1 MGRINQ
7 LPQKY
12 TPVNYELEIFDF
24 WDKNNVYHK
33 VVESRKNR
41 PKFYFLDGPPYVT
54 NPIHVGT
61 AWNKIIKDAFLRFY
75 RMRGYMVW
83 DRPGYDMHGLPI
95 EVQVEKN
102 LGLKTKRDI
111 LKLGVE
117 KFVNECREWALK
129 NLKIQERQFKELGVW
144 MDWEH
149 PYRTIEN
156 EYIEAAWLFIKRSS
170 EKGLL
175 EHGEKVVFW
184 CPRCQ
189 TVLSGYEVTEEY
201 REVKDPSI
209 YVKFKAKEINAN
221 LLIWTTTPWT
231 LPGNVA
237 VMVHPKETYVKAKD
251 KKTGEILIVAKKRLE
266 PIEKETGVTLEIIDE
281 FPGSRLEGITY
292 EHPLRDL
299 IPIQSDLIHKVVLSE
314 EYVSMEEGTGLVH
327 SAPGHGR
334 EDFEVGMRYKLPA
347 LSPVD
352 DAGIFTLDAG
362 RYSGMYVKD
371 ADKIII
377 EDLKNK
383 GALLYAGEIIHRY
396 PHCWRCK
403 TPLIQRLS
411 KQWFIT
417 VSKIKDELV
426 KLSDQPIW
434 VPQWALE
441 TRFKPWL
448 RNAHDWAISRQRYW
462 GIPLPIWKC
471 ESCEHNIVIG
481 SLDEL
486 KNLAMSIPNEPMDLH
501 RPWVDKV
508 TLRCPKCGGPARRV
522 PDVIDVW
529 IDSGVAPWASLKYP
543 SKKEDW
549 EYLKPVDLVIEG
561 QDQIRGWFYSLFT
574 SGYITWNIPIYRK
587 VIMHGFGL
595 DETGRAMHKSLGN
608 VINPD
613 DVIPKYG
620 RDALRL
626 FELSNVIWE
635 DLRFSMNGVKEAF
648 RTLGIIW
655 NTFYFASLYMNLD
668 KFDPITNN
676 IDRLGKYLRNEDKW
690 LLSRYQKIIK
700 YMTESM
706 EEGRIHDAVRTIIN
720 FLVEDVSRWYVKLI
734 RRRVWIEPNDPD
746 KLAAYTTLYTVLE
759 GSLRLLAPYV
769 PFITEKIY
777 QSMFRNAQSPLS
789 VHMLDWPSPREDLIN
804 EKLERLMDIAKQI
817 VTASSMAR
825 QTKGMK
831 LRKPVQRVIIVS
843 KQSEVLDIIE
853 TYENMLKT
861 QMNTKNILLAQS
873 EEVEK
878 ELKTI
883 EVKLNLSKAGPILR
897 ENVNPVIEA
906 LKNMNGWE
914 VLDVINKNGFIELS
928 TKKGVIKL
936 DKEMLIFEEKVSG
949 DFAVGQFD
957 GGWVY
962 VDLRIPKELEAEALA
977 REIVRRVQTMRKQ
990 LNLPVDAFIKVHIA
1004 VPSQDETELLRK
1016 TRKYIAS
1023 EVRARNLRI
1032 SLRKPSK
1039 KMNLVQE
1046 WEIENDTYIIGISL
1060 IIENPALQ
1068 NKVEG

>member
-1 MGRINQ
+1 MSKINQ

-12 TPVNYELEIFDF
+12 TPVEYELEIFDF
-24 WDKNNVYHK
+24 WNRNDVYHK
-33 VVESRKNR
+33 VVEEQRNR

-144 MDWEH
+144 MSWEQ

-156 EYIEAAWLFIKRSS
+156 EYIEAAWLFIKKSA

-175 EHGEKVVFW
+175 EHGEKVVYW

-201 REVKDPSI
+201 REVEDPSI
-209 YVKFKAKEINAN
+209 YVKFPANEINAKF
-221 LLIWTTTPWT
+221 LVWTTTPWT

-237 VMVHPKETYVKAKD
+237 IMVNPDETYVKARER
-251 KKTGEILIVAKKRLE
+251 KTGEILILAKKRIE
-266 PIEKETGVTLEIIDE
+266 TVEKETGISLEIIEE
-281 FPGSRLEGITY
+281 FPGSKLEGLTY
-292 EHPLRDL
+292 EHPLKDL
-299 IPIQSDLIHKVVLSE
+299 LPLQSNIIHKIVLSK

-327 SAPGHGR
+327 TAPGHGR
-334 EDFEVGMRYKLPA
+334 EDFEIGMKYGLPA
-347 LSPVD
+347 LSPID
-352 DAGIFTLDAG
+352 DSGEFTPDAGPYAG
-362 RYSGMYVKD
+362 IYVKE
-371 ADKIII
+371 ANKLII
-377 EDLKNK
+377 EDLKRRE
-383 GALLYAGEIIHRY
+383 ALLYDGKIIHRY

-426 KLSDQPIW
+426 KLSDQCTWI
-434 VPQWALE
+434 PQWALE

-471 ESCEHNIVIG
+471 ESCGHTLVIG

-486 KNLAMSIPNEPMDLH
+486 KNLAISIPDGPVDLH

-508 TLRCPKCGGPARRV
+508 IVKCPKCGGSAKRV
-522 PDVIDVW
+522 SDVIDVW

-543 SKKEDW
+543 SKKDDW
-549 EYLKPVDLVIEG
+549 EKLKPVDLVIEG

-574 SGYITWNIPIYRK
+574 AGYITWDMPIYRK

-648 RTLGIIW
+648 RALSIIW
-655 NTFYFASLYMNLD
+655 NTFYFASLYMSLD
-668 KFDPITNN
+668 KFDPQTNN
-676 IDRLGKYLRNEDKW
+676 IEQLKEHLHNEDKW
-690 LLSRYQKIIK
+690 LLSRFQKVIK

-706 EEGRIHDAVRTIIN
+706 EDGRIHDAVRTIIN
-720 FLVEDVSRWYVKLI
+720 FLIEDVSRWYVKLI

-746 KLAAYTTLYTVLE
+746 KLAAYATLYTVLE
-759 GSLRLLAPYV
+759 GSLRLLAPYT
-769 PFITEKIY
+769 PFIAEKIY
-777 QSMFRNAQSPLS
+777 QSMFRNSRSPIS
-789 VHMLDWPSPREDLIN
+789 IHMLNWPTYREDLIDERL
-804 EKLERLMDIAKQI
+804 EKLMELAKQI
-817 VTASSMAR
+817 VTAASMAR
-825 QTKGMK
+825 QTKGLK
-831 LRKPVQRVIIVS
+831 LRKPVQRIIIVS
-843 KQSEVLDIIE
+843 KQNDILDMLKV
-853 TYENMLKT
+853 YESMLKT
-861 QMNTKNILLAQS
+861 QMNTKSILLAQS
-873 EEVEK
+873 EEIEK
-878 ELKTI
+878 ELKTV
-883 EVKLNLSKAGPILR
+883 EVKLNLTKAGPILR
-897 ENVNPVIEA
+897 DNVSIVMDTLKNIDGREA
-906 LKNMNGWE
+906 LNT
-914 VLDVINKNGFIELS
+914 VTKNGFIEVN
-928 TKKGVIKL
+928 TPKGVIKL
-936 DKEMLIFEEKVSG
+936 EKEMLLFEEKVSG
-949 DFAVGQFD
+949 DFAVGQFN
-957 GGWVY
+957 GGYVY
-962 VDLRIPKELEAEALA
+962 VDLKIPKELEAEALA

-1004 VPSQDETELLRK
+1004 VPSQDEAELIRK
-1016 TRKYIAS
+1016 ARKYIKN
-1023 EVRARNLRI
+1023 ETRARMLRI

-1039 KMNLVQE
+1039 KMNLIQE
-1046 WEIENDTYIIGISL
+1046 WEIENDIYTIGISF
-1060 IIENPALQ
+1060 IPTTIN
-1068 NKVEG
+1068 